1 MVSRAPRPPGA
12 RCYTRAAMFANLVR
26 LALARRSS
34 PPGPRW
40 ARGSRAPRLEPAGG
54 RRRRGRR
61 GRRRPR
67 LAVIAATFG
76 LAWLAR
82 SPRARGRAAG
92 HRGHRRLVAGEWRAM
107 LANNFLWLPFER
119 LVLRADPPPAPARPR
134 AGDPRARLLLQPRHA
149 DAPRA
154 RARRGGRRR
163 PSSCPA
169 CPRIVAPIEDF
180 AAHLE
185 RIVREVTEASG
196 QPRAI
201 LVCHSMG
208 GLIARTY
215 LSTHGAGR
223 VAGLVTLGSPH
234 HGSALARAGRRPERR
249 GRCAAGARSCANSRA
264 PKAKRGPGCATL
276 SISTAHDNLVAP
288 QESSR
293 LHWARNVA
301 LHGVGHLAML
311 LDARVHR
318 AVLDE
323 LARLGARP
331 AR

>member
-1 MVSRAPRPPGA
+1 ML
-12 RCYTRAAMFANLVR
+12 ANLVR
-26 LALARRSS
+26 LALAAELAAWTALAAWLR
-34 PPGPRW
+34 
-40 ARGSRAPRLEPAGG
+40 ARHGWSLPATVAGVAAGAAGARLV
-54 RRRRGRR
+54 
-61 GRRRPR
+61 
-67 LAVIAATFG
+67 VIAATFCI
-76 LAWLAR
+76 AWFAR
-82 SPRARGRAAG
+82 SPRAAG
-92 HRGHRRLVAGEWRAM
+92 QRLGIAGTAVLVAGEWRAM

-119 LVLRADPPPAPARPR
+119 LVLRADPTPAPGARVPVILVHGYFSNR
-134 AGDPRARLLLQPRHA
+134 GTLTGL
-149 DAPRA
+149 A
-154 RARRGGRRR
+154 RALDAAGIG
-163 PSSCPA
+163 PVFVPTLPA
-169 CPRIVAPIEDF
+169 IVAPIEDF

-185 RIVREVTEASG
+185 RIVREVTEACG

-215 LSTHGAGR
+215 LSTHGTQR

-234 HGSALARAGRRPERR
+234 HGSVLAALGAGRNGAQMRPGSAFLGMLARAEGE
-249 GRCAAGARSCANSRA
+249 
-264 PKAKRGPGCATL
+264 KGPGCATL

-293 LHWARNVA
+293 LHWARNETI
-301 LHGVGHLAML
+301 HGVGHLAML